1 MDEKKD
7 FLQVRTQKVK
17 ELRENSINP
26 YANDFKAL
34 HTTQQVT
41 ESFKGKEK
49 EEIETC
55 EDIFSIAGRVI
66 SVRSFGKA
74 AFLHIQ
80 DRKGLIQAYIQKN
93 KVGTESYDIFKKV
106 DIGDFI
112 GIKGSVFLTKSD
124 ELTILAVSFTFLT
137 KTLRPLPEK
146 WHGLH
151 DIETRY

>member
-7 FLQVRTQKVK
+7 FLQARTQKVNELK
-17 ELRENSINP
+17 ENGINP

-41 ESFKGKEK
+41 ELFKGKEK

-80 DRKGLIQAYIQKN
+80 DRKGAYSGLYPEEQSWSRK
-93 KVGTESYDIFKKV
+93 
-106 DIGDFI
+106 
-112 GIKGSVFLTKSD
+112 
-124 ELTILAVSFTFLT
+124 
-137 KTLRPLPEK
+137 LRY
-146 WHGLH
+146 
-151 DIETRY
+151 I